1 MNVDYALM
9 TDLYQLTMA
18 QGYWDAG
25 KADEQACFHMYFR
38 EYPFKGGYAVAC
50 GLDEL
55 AEMIETFRFSADD
68 IAYLASLEAPGGG
81 SLFDE
86 RFLRYLADFELDCD
100 VDAVREGTI
109 VFHGRLCASRAPSC
123 SASCSRRRF

>member
-1 MNVDYALM
+1 MLPHVLSRVPV
-9 TDLYQLTMA
+9 Q
-18 QGYWDAG
+18 
-25 KADEQACFHMYFR
+25 
-38 EYPFKGGYAVAC
+38 GGYAVAC
-50 GLDEL
+50 GLDQL

-100 VDAVREGTI
+100 VDAVREGPSCSRMS
-109 VFHGRLCASRAPSC
+109 RLCASRAPSC